1 MKVVTSVEKGRVIL
15 GAISSI
21 LPERVYQGLLKDIR
35 LHSREVENATG
46 VRLVSDM
53 VTNMDDLFQMVSVTP
68 PEVSTVGVIIV
79 SKQLEKEACAV
90 VKYLAG
96 LGRVASFVFLCDSEH
111 GQGAVSIG
119 RGGVYLAHFKH
130 VSRGA
135 IVRMVAG

>member
-15 GAISSI
+15 VAISPV
-21 LPERVYQGLLKDIR
+21 LLARVYQGLLRDIR

-46 VRLVSDM
+46 ARLVSDM
-53 VTNMDDLFQMVSVTP
+53 VTNMDDLFQMVNATP

-79 SKQLEKEACAV
+79 SKQLEREACAT

-96 LGRVASFVFLCDSEH
+96 LGRTASLVFLCDSEH
-111 GQGAVSIG
+111 GQGAVTMG
-119 RGGVYLAHFKH
+119 RGGVYLAHYKH

-135 IVRMVAG
+135 IVKMVAK